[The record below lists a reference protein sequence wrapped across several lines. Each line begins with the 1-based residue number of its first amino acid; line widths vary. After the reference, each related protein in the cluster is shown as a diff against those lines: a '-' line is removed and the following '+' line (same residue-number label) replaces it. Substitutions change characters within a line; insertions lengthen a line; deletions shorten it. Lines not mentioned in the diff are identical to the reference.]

1 MITSLPPASV
11 PTPVNEVISSEGVPF
26 VVDVKLESP
35 IPSGTEDAESLSSF
49 LSYLS
54 TGELSSPL
62 PGTFALLS
70 RYAPSQLRAAHGALT
85 AALIDGSVCPLQA
98 FVVGARAHDLQLC
111 RLAIVHGDNR
121 TQDEMDW
128 SAWEDVEPR
137 YKRALEEAW
146 GQGGSA
152 TERGNRFVE
161 ILSLQE

>member
-11 PTPVNEVISSEGVPF
+11 PTTVNEVMSSEGVPF

-98 FVVGARAHDLQLC
+98 FVVGARAQDLQLC

-137 YKRALEEAW
+137 YKRALEDAW

>member
-1 MITSLPPASV
+1 MPCVVLLHTSTRPHTDP
-11 PTPVNEVISSEGVPF
+11 
-26 VVDVKLESP
+26 SP

-54 TGELSSPL
+54 TGELSGPL
-62 PGTFALLS
+62 LGTFSLIAK
-70 RYAPSQLRAAHGALT
+70 YAPSQQRAAQGALT

-111 RLAIVHGDNR
+111 RLAIVHSDTR

-128 SAWEDVEPR
+128 TAWEGVEPA

-146 GQGGSA
+146 AAGGSA

-161 ILSLQE
+161 IVSLQE

>member
-1 MITSLPPASV
+1 M
-11 PTPVNEVISSEGVPF
+11 
-26 VVDVKLESP
+26 
-35 IPSGTEDAESLSSF
+35 
-49 LSYLS
+49 
-54 TGELSSPL
+54 
-62 PGTFALLS
+62 PGTFTLLA

-111 RLAIVHGDNR
+111 RLAIVHSETR

-128 SAWEDVEPR
+128 SAWEGVEPR

-146 GQGGSA
+146 GQGSSA

-161 ILSLQE
+161 IVSLQE